1 LCIYLIKKLSLCLFR
16 LSTLRQMMD
25 IISISLACPTPMPS
39 PANSKSNA
47 NGNSKLNQGWCYQE
61 QVPAKAAGMTVGD
74 YYSQNYRHSQP
85 AEWHNRILAGQVLL
99 NQHPTTPDTLLQA
112 GQWLSYHRPPWQEPE
127 VPLDFAILY
136 EDEDL
141 WVISKPAGLP
151 VLPGGG
157 FLQHTLLWQLQQ
169 QYPSSAT
176 QESPT
181 PIHRLG
187 RGTSG
192 VMLLARTALAR
203 SRLSQLMR
211 QHTQAASM
219 LSPTVRGDAPQG
231 LIKIYRALVG
241 VGEIP
246 EQFICNVPIGKIAHP
261 QLGYLYAASDQ
272 GKPAHSAVQVLQRRI
287 DATLLEVTIATGR
300 PHQIRIHLA
309 AAGFPLLGDPLY
321 QVGGIPKTTLPTD
334 QTIPVPGDCG
344 YWLHAHQLHFYHP
357 RTGERLEISS
367 PPPPELQE
375 K

>member
-1 LCIYLIKKLSLCLFR
+1 MS
-16 LSTLRQMMD
+16 S
-25 IISISLACPTPMPS
+25 PS
-39 PANSKSNA
+39 NSN
-47 NGNSKLNQGWCYQE
+47 LNQGWCYQE
-61 QVPAKAAGMTVGD
+61 QVPTKAAGMTVGD

-85 AEWHNRILAGQVLL
+85 TEWHNRILTGQVLL
-99 NQHPTTPDTLLQA
+99 NQCPTTPHTILQA

-169 QYPSSAT
+169 RYPPSAS
-176 QESPT
+176 QETPI

-192 VMLLARTALAR
+192 VMLLARSTLAR
-203 SRLSQLMR
+203 SQLSQQMR
-211 QHTQAASM
+211 QHTQAAMM
-219 LSPTVRGDAPQG
+219 LSLRADDAQVG
-231 LIKIYRALVG
+231 LVKIYRALVG
-241 VGEIP
+241 AGEIP
-246 EQFICNVPIGKIAHP
+246 EQFTCKVPIGKIAHP
-261 QLGYLYAASDQ
+261 QLGYLYAASDR
-272 GKPAHSAVQVLQRRI
+272 GKPAHSSVQVLQRRM

-321 QVGGIPKTTLPTD
+321 PVGGIPKTTMPTET
-334 QTIPVPGDCG
+334 TIAVPGDCG
-344 YWLHAHQLHFYHP
+344 YFLHAHQLHFDHP
-357 RTGERLEISS
+357 RTGERLAITS
-367 PPPPELQE
+367 PPPLELQE